1 MQKQAFYVT
10 FSASFSFIFGRLNV
24 KKFLQQ
30 INYMRKINH
39 QASGAGIRTRDLLSM
54 CHLQRK
60 TKKTKNIFLIF

>member
-54 CHLQRK
+54 SVLTQPLR
-60 TKKTKNIFLIF
+60 NGAGQFY

>member
-1 MQKQAFYVT
+1 MMQKQAFYVT

-54 CHLQRK
+54 SVLTQPLR
-60 TKKTKNIFLIF
+60 NGAGQFY